1 MPPKPVKP
9 TPGPSQAS
17 NLTANAG
24 NAVDENLLKA
34 IRNIVQSV
42 IHEENN
48 ALREEIRRAVSP
60 LKAALETC
68 EGTLQE
74 HEEGLNCLD
83 SRLEAMEK
91 QYDQLYDNYKI
102 LQAKTD
108 DLENRGRRC
117 NIRILHVK
125 EGLESGNPTKCVA
138 NLLTEILGGPGGLQS
153 PPTLDRAHRTG
164 PANGGRPRSF
174 LARFHYFQEKE
185 QVLRLAREKG
195 RLEFQGGQVMIFPDF
210 SAGLSKR
217 RAEFIEVKKL
227 LRGKEVVRYGLVY
240 PARLRVSFQGEENM
254 FDTPQAVKDFI
265 ANKM

>member
-1 MPPKPVKP
+1 MPPKIVK
-9 TPGPSQAS
+9 PSQAS
-17 NLTANAG
+17 NPAANAS
-24 NAVDENLLKA
+24 NAVDESLLNA
-34 IRNIVQSV
+34 IRDIVQSV

-48 ALREEIRRAVSP
+48 ALREEIRQAVSP

-83 SRLEAMEK
+83 TRLEAMEK
-91 QYDQLYDNYKI
+91 RYDQLHKDYKA

-125 EGLESGNPTKCVA
+125 EGLESGNPTKFVA
-138 NLLTEILGGPGGLQS
+138 NLFAEILGGPGGLQS

-164 PANGGRPRSF
+164 PVPATGGRPRSI

-195 RLEFQGGQVMIFPDF
+195 RLEFQGRQVMIFPDF
-210 SAGLSKR
+210 SAELNKR
-217 RAEFIEVKKL
+217 RAEYVEVKKL
-227 LRGKEVVRYGLVY
+227 LREKEGVRYGLVY
-240 PARLRVSFQGEENM
+240 PARLRVSFQGQEKM

-265 ANKM
+265 ADKM

>member
-48 ALREEIRRAVSP
+48 ALREEIRPAVSP

-125 EGLESGNPTKCVA
+125 EGLESGNPTTFVA
-138 NLLTEILGGPGGLQS
+138 NLLTEILGDPAVYNLHRLWIERDQ
-153 PPTLDRAHRTG
+153 RTG
-164 PANGGRPRSF
+164 VAGLSSHDSTTSRRRS
-174 LARFHYFQEKE
+174 
-185 QVLRLAREKG
+185 
-195 RLEFQGGQVMIFPDF
+195 

-227 LRGKEVVRYGLVY
+227 LRGKEGVRYGLVY

>member
-74 HEEGLNCLD
+74 HEEGLNGLD

-125 EGLESGNPTKCVA
+125 EGLESGNPTKFVA

-164 PANGGRPRSF
+164 PANGVAHGLSSHDSTTSRRRS
-174 LARFHYFQEKE
+174 
-185 QVLRLAREKG
+185 
-195 RLEFQGGQVMIFPDF
+195 

-227 LRGKEVVRYGLVY
+227 LRGKEGVRYGLVY